1 MKDIEYMENK
11 QDMKDKQNI
20 IEVSHLK
27 KYYKEVKAVDDI
39 SFSVKKG
46 ELFGFLGVNGAGKST
61 TINMLC
67 TLFPP
72 TDGSAVILGDRLGK
86 DDEKIKHHIGV
97 VYRITAWMTC

>member
-11 QDMKDKQNI
+11 QDMKDKQNV

-46 ELFGFLGVNGAGKST
+46 ELFGFLGVNGAGK
-61 TINMLC
+61 
-67 TLFPP
+67 PHR
-72 TDGSAVILGDRLGK
+72 DHGSRQADLVWHAV
-86 DDEKIKHHIGV
+86 
-97 VYRITAWMTC
+97 